1 MTGLSWTAIKYAG
14 GGRSGGPIIQED
26 YKERRI
32 AGKFL
37 MKMIKFDMFDN
48 QKMLQQELKQVNL
61 EIKHINFLIS
71 NIGKSKLNKK
81 AKSIRKNGLNSSL
94 TSLLARKKLL
104 EDQIIVLK
112 C

>member
-14 GGRSGGPIIQED
+14 GGRSGGHIIQED

-48 QKMLQQELKQVNL
+48 QKMLQQELKQIENL
-61 EIKHINFLIS
+61 ETEIRNKNSNKGKGLIFDIPCPPPPPEIILFDGQTPPPNF
-71 NIGKSKLNKK
+71 
-81 AKSIRKNGLNSSL
+81 
-94 TSLLARKKLL
+94 
-104 EDQIIVLK
+104 Q
-112 C
+112 